1 MTEAD
6 VSPLAMTAR
15 GDELSS
21 RLAVEVDAVPPQY
34 RWILQRYRSLVG
46 TRLDTAVT
54 PAEVM
59 LLTVADLANVK
70 GVGPL
75 RAQRTIDSLRAL
87 LQLAP
92 AALAATIQL
101 PTTAIEGAVCGGEVV
116 LDALDQR
123 YRWILDRLLATLPD
137 GDRKT
142 VPQSFLEELRVEDFL
157 RVPGVGPLR
166 AERAAQYFRTV
177 LESQPTDAT
186 LPASTPRGLSTL
198 PDGNELPAL
207 LRDAVGHV
215 QLPLRLF
222 PGPLRTAL
230 SRLELPS
237 HDARISLG
245 GVMALTESY
254 FIAHGAYSNAEA
266 ADLISL
272 RDDLLSAAAIHK
284 CIADSPKR
292 DLVLVLALVQ
302 LAIEAKWAF
311 ADWANEAGIAENKLL
326 DLVAESRDLSAPPL
340 DSRVGV
346 YLLDLTVAQRV
357 LRGESLEQVGRAFGV
372 TRERIR
378 QRIARV
384 GVTGRLA
391 RAAHR
396 LARDSIHQ
404 YFQPRVDQYV
414 MTHPGCYYY
423 EITDATECSIEDVET
438 FARGVRWLVLDANE
452 DEESANESLPSVLET
467 RRRSVVAL
475 QHAATFCFPVS
486 SKAYTSLLRDT
497 YIEGP
502 SAVRIIQVFGTW
514 RTACDAAGV
523 ESGQTGTQPGHAAI
537 FSSEDVLHSV
547 SSFLL
552 DRECAGASN
561 QYDDWR
567 SRQTNGEDL
576 PSFGTIRKVLGPSWA
591 VVRRRALL
599 HLRRRWTNRS

>member
-1 MTEAD
+1 MTEAN
-6 VSPLAMTAR
+6 VNPLAITA
-15 GDELSS
+15 GGNDISS
-21 RLAVEVDAVPPQY
+21 RLAVELEAVPPQY
-34 RWILQRYRSLVG
+34 RWILQRHRSLVG
-46 TRLDTAVT
+46 AQLDAALTQ
-54 PAEVM
+54 AEVM
-59 LLTVADLANVK
+59 LLTVADLTNVK

-75 RAQRTIDSLRAL
+75 RAQRTIESLRTL
-87 LQLAP
+87 VQLAP
-92 AALAATIQL
+92 TGLATTIEM
-101 PTTAIEGAVCGGEVV
+101 PTTRTEDAVCEGEVV

-123 YRWILDRLLATLPD
+123 YRWILDRLLATSPD
-137 GDRKT
+137 GKRKT
-142 VPQSFLEELRVEDFL
+142 VPQSFLDALRVEDFL
-157 RVPGVGPLR
+157 RVPGVGPIR

-177 LESQPTDAT
+177 LEFHSTPET
-186 LPASTPRGLSTL
+186 LPAPRPSGLSTL

-207 LRDAVGHV
+207 VRDAVGHV
-215 QLPLRLF
+215 HVPLRLF
-222 PGPLRTAL
+222 PGALKTAL
-230 SRLELPS
+230 SGLGVS
-237 HDARISLG
+237 SDDTRISLG
-245 GVMALTESY
+245 GVMALTPSF
-254 FIAHGAYSNAEA
+254 FIARGGYSTDEA

-272 RDDLLSAAAIHK
+272 RDDLLNVAAMGK
-284 CIADSPKR
+284 CMAESPKR

-311 ADWANEAGIAENKLL
+311 ADWANEAGVNENKLL
-326 DLVAESRDLSAPPL
+326 DLVAEARDVIAPPL

-357 LRGESLEQVGRAFGV
+357 LRGESLEQVGQAFGV

-396 LARDSIHQ
+396 LARESEQQ
-404 YFQPRVDQYV
+404 YFQPRVEQYV
-414 MTHPGCYYY
+414 MAHPGCYYY
-423 EITDATECSIEDVET
+423 EITDATECSIDDAEL
-438 FARGVRWLVLDANE
+438 FARDVRWLVLDANE
-452 DEESANESLPSVLET
+452 DEESADESLPSVLET

-475 QHAATFCFPVS
+475 QHAATFSFPVS
-486 SKAYTSLLRDT
+486 SKAYTSLLRDN

-523 ESGQTGTQPGHAAI
+523 ESGQTGTQPGHSAL

-576 PSFGTIRKVLGPSWA
+576 PSFGTVRKVLGPSWA
-591 VVRRRALL
+591 AARRRALL